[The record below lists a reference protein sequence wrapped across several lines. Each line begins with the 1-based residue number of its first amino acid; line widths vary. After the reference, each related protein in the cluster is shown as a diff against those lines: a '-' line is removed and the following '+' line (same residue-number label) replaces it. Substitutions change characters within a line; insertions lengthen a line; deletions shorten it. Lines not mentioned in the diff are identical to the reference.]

1 MLSNYGSR
9 MTRKTY
15 LLPHLVVIRH
25 TNYSLNFKEER
36 KYLAVYYLNVKAASY
51 QFFLFWLLKS
61 VYFYFL

>member
-15 LLPHLVVIRH
+15 LLPHLVVIRQ

-51 QFFLFWLLKS
+51 RFFILAS
-61 VYFYFL
+61 